1 MSYRTKAEIVFEYLR
16 EQILSGE
23 LQPGDPV
30 PISHV
35 ARELGVS
42 DIPAREGVKRLE
54 AVGLLTFETH
64 KGAVVARMGRE
75 EVEEMFAIRTELEAL
90 ALRHAATRIT
100 PAELADLRSI
110 LDDMAVAVK
119 EGRVEDY
126 GKLNRAFH
134 FCAYSAQPYRKLL
147 MMIESLWDSTDW
159 CRRIFVAES
168 DSIRASLVEHEVIYD
183 ALARGDGE
191 AASVFL
197 RAQKQRAVQWLLRQ
211 IDESDSQQ
219 DREEPRVNKR
229 RKRDNRTHD
238 GSSRE
243 RSAASA

>member
-1 MSYRTKAEIVFEYLR
+1 MPYRTKAEIVFEYLR

-23 LQPGDPV
+23 LRPGDPV

-35 ARELGVS
+35 ARQLGVS

-90 ALRHAATRIT
+90 ALRQAATRIT
-100 PAELADLRSI
+100 PTELAELRSI
-110 LDDMAVAVK
+110 LDEMAVAEK

-126 GKLNRAFH
+126 GKLNREFH
-134 FCAYSAQPYRKLL
+134 FCAYSSQPYRKLL
-147 MMIESLWDSTDW
+147 RMIESLWDSTDW

-197 RAQKQRAVQWLLRQ
+197 RAQKQRAVQWLLKQ
-211 IDESDSQQ
+211 IDDVDSQP
-219 DREEPRVNKR
+219 DTEELRVNKR
-229 RKRDNRTHD
+229 RKRSTRAHD
-238 GSSRE
+238 GSPRE